1 MSRLTEEQVLKL
13 ASTQNIWKVYVRESE
28 RGWGSDSWYQFFD
41 SYEEASAW
49 ANGYEAY
56 EDEEVWNSAS
66 QDYEYEKVFNYYN
79 PQDKQVYSGYDI
91 KQQL

>member
-41 SYEEASAW
+41 SYEEAYASYMEI
-49 ANGYEAY
+49 NKDNPTDYVPDYYTVAY
-56 EDEEVWNSAS
+56 AP
-66 QDYEYEKVFNYYN
+66 EKVVFT
-79 PQDKQVYSGYDI
+79 I
-91 KQQL
+91 K